1 MKKIFILPLLA
12 FAACTTPTETETEVI
27 DHSTAIK
34 EKVDALSDVLI
45 NPSME
50 KIDAL
55 VLEELTYG
63 HSSGKIETKAEF
75 ADALL
80 NGQDD
85 IIAWNVIDENMKVV
99 DNTAWFRHVL
109 EGEVVRGVD
118 TSDVNLK
125 VMMVWVN
132 TDSGWKLLA
141 RQAVK

>member
-1 MKKIFILPLLA
+1 MKKILILPLLA
-12 FAACTTPTETETEVI
+12 FVACTLPTETEVI

-80 NGQDD
+80 NGEDD

-109 EGEVVRGVD
+109 EGKVVRGVD